1 MIDKLKKL
9 NQTLFKKT
17 NFKAFF
23 FFLLFSIFIWIMVQ
37 FGKNYQQ
44 VIDIPVTF
52 INSPKD
58 KIVEKKKAN
67 FRIRLDEKG
76 FQLAWFGISRPAIQ
90 IDLSTLPSDKEALYM
105 NLDEQRF
112 DLENRLGIDFDKV
125 TFLDNIIK
133 IPYEQKVVKK
143 VAVIPV
149 VDIDYAPG
157 YSSAQKI
164 SFKPDSILISG
175 KAKAMNE
182 IKQVKT
188 LPLKLKDVKDTLHGN
203 LIIDTNRDDVTYY
216 KTKIEYSLP
225 VEKFTEGRVSVPIVI
240 ENAPKDADITILPKR
255 ITVIFKVSLA
265 NYESISGSDFKVV
278 CDFKGIDE
286 NQSFLIPKLT
296 IQPST
301 AVSTRL
307 NMNKVQFV
315 IKK

>member
-23 FFLLFSIFIWIMVQ
+23 FFLLFSVFIWIMVQ

-44 VIDIPVTF
+44 VIEIPVTF

-90 IDLSTLPSDKEALYM
+90 IDLTTLPSDKKALYV
-105 NLDEQRF
+105 NLAEKRF
-112 DLENRLGIDFDKV
+112 DFENELGLDFDKV
-125 TFLDNIIK
+125 TFLDKTIR
-133 IPYEQKVVKK
+133 IPYEQKFVKK
-143 VAVIPV
+143 VAVVPV

-157 YSSAQKI
+157 YSSSQKI
-164 SFKPDSILISG
+164 SFKPDSIRISG
-175 KAKAMNE
+175 KAKAMNA
-182 IKQVKT
+182 IKEVKT
-188 LPLKLKDVKDTLHGN
+188 LPLKLKDVKDTLRGN

-216 KTKIEYSLP
+216 KTKIDYSIP
-225 VEKFTEGRVSVPIVI
+225 VEKFTEGKVSVPVVI
-240 ENAPKDADITILPKR
+240 ENAPQGAVITILPKR

-265 NYESISGSDFKVV
+265 NYESIAGSDFKVV

-286 NQSFLIPKLT
+286 NQSFLIPKLMIKPNT
-296 IQPST
+296 VI
-301 AVSTRL
+301 STRL
-307 NMNKVQFV
+307 NVNKVQFV